1 MRYSTQPRLLIIVS
15 YVMEKTAL
23 ITGAAH
29 RIGAQITLSLHAAG
43 YRVAVHYNN
52 SRDQAQHLAGSLN
65 ADRRDT
71 AIALQSDLTRPDFA
85 DALIRAVTEKW
96 NRLDLLVNNASIYQ
110 PSDPAVADRSAW
122 DTIIATNLRAP
133 YLLSTTAVPLLRES
147 DGAIIN
153 LTDIYALRPQSGYAV
168 YCASKAGLVGL
179 TKALALDLA
188 PHIRVNAVSPGPIL
202 WAEGDD
208 PDHRAEVMRKTP
220 LRRLGATTDIAAA
233 VCYLA
238 EAPYVTGQILEVDG
252 GRSIFI

>member
-1 MRYSTQPRLLIIVS
+1 MD
-15 YVMEKTAL
+15 KTAL

-29 RIGAQITLSLHAAG
+29 RIGAEICSNLHRAG

-52 SRDQAQHLAGSLN
+52 SRDQAHKLTDSLN
-65 ADRRDT
+65 AERPDS
-71 AIALQSDLTRPDFA
+71 AIAIRGDLTTPDFA
-85 DALIRAVTEKW
+85 AQLIAALDAKW
-96 NRLDLLVNNASIYQ
+96 QRLDLLVNNASVYQ
-110 PSDPAVADRSAW
+110 PSDPAVPDHQAW
-122 DTIIATNLRAP
+122 DVIIATNLRAP
-133 YLLSTTAVPLLRES
+133 YMLSTVAVPLLRENG
-147 DGAIIN
+147 GAIVN

-188 PHIRVNAVSPGPIL
+188 PHIRVNGVSPGPIL

-208 PDHRAEVMRKTP
+208 PNHREDVMRKTP
-220 LRRLGATTDIAAA
+220 LGRLGATTDIASA

-238 EAPYVTGQILEVDG
+238 DAPYVTGQILEVDG